1 MGDEPDKQ
9 VEVRDAATVVLVRDG
24 ECGLEVLLMRRH
36 RGHVFMADR
45 WVFPGGR
52 VDARDRDVSIEAYC
66 GVGWEAERAAQR
78 LEEDEAAARGVFVAA
93 LREVFEETGI
103 LLVRDDPSRMVQKLI
118 ERKASWWEAWRRK
131 LDEGSASMVE
141 FLAALGE
148 EVGTRVCLDPAALRY
163 YARWVTPDFEVRRY
177 DTRFF
182 VARAPAG
189 QAMQADA
196 RELVEGRWFT
206 PADAIEAYRSG
217 EILLAPPTLCVLED
231 LQQYTGEGAVEALL
245 ADADRLP
252 VPAIMPQLLARPEE
266 EEVVLLLPGD
276 VEYSNEINML
286 GGCVG
291 AVRSIET
298 KERSGVTRV
307 VQREGQWWTERA

>member
-1 MGDEPDKQ
+1 MGDGPDRQ

-52 VDARDRDVSIEAYC
+52 VDARDCDAGIEAYC
-66 GVGWEAERAAQR
+66 AAGWEVERAAQR
-78 LEEDEAAARGVFVAA
+78 LEEEEAAARGVVVAA

-103 LLVRDDPSRMVQKLI
+103 LLVREEDEGEVQELFSRDS
-118 ERKASWWEAWRRK
+118 ERWQAWRRK

-141 FLAALGE
+141 FLAALSQE
-148 EVGTRVCLDPAALRY
+148 AGTRVCLDPAALRY

-231 LQQYTGEGAVEALL
+231 LQKYTGEDAVEALL

-252 VPAIMPQLLARPEE
+252 VPAIMPQLLARPAG

-276 VEYSNEINML
+276 VEYPNEVNML
-286 GGCVG
+286 ERCDG
-291 AVRSIET
+291 AMRSVET